1 MCGRDLVYLNTPEE
15 VACSSC
21 GRVQA
26 TSAKCPEG
34 HFVCDDCHR
43 LTAEDF
49 IGKACLSKEIA
60 DPLEL
65 AIFLMRHPAV
75 KMHGLEHHFLVPAV
89 LLTGYSI
96 ASGRQAALGGWLKK
110 ARDRAGQVKGG
121 FCGFL
126 GDCGAAV
133 GTGIFMSV
141 LSGRRPS
148 RERSGCS
155 PT

>member
-1 MCGRDLVYLNTPEE
+1 MEQKSGCLVCGRDLIYLETPEKM
-15 VACSSC
+15 ACSSC
-21 GRVQA
+21 GRVQS

-49 IGKACLSKEIA
+49 IGKACLSTEIG

-75 KMHGLEHHFLVPAV
+75 KMHGPEHHFLVPAV

-96 ASGRQAALGGWLKK
+96 AAGRRETLDRWLKK
-110 ARDRAGQVKGG
+110 ARERAGQVKGG
-121 FCGFL
+121 SCGFL

-141 LSGRRPS
+141 IQERPPS
-148 RERSGCS
+148 Q
-155 PT
+155 